1 MILYEEKQVVKRN
14 LKYIMVLATIVFLS
28 LYILVDRIFLAG
40 LIIFFLMTLLTL
52 SLKLDIKLYP
62 DAIEYRLY
70 PLMVSYKRILYKDL
84 ESLDLISLKHRGFY
98 YGFKIKN
105 NIFAT
110 MYLLGGYDAIKLVK
124 KNHKVL
130 FLSTQNKD
138 QVQKVLNDI
147 YK

>member
-1 MILYEEKQVVKRN
+1 MILYEERQVINKKV
-14 LKYIMVLATIVFLS
+14 KYIMILVTLVFLL
-28 LYILVDRIFLAG
+28 LYFLVDRIFLAG
-40 LIIFFLMTLLTL
+40 IITFFLMTLLSL
-52 SLKLDIKLYP
+52 SLKLDIKLYS

-70 PLMVSYKRILYKDL
+70 PLKASYKKILYKDL
-84 ESLDLISLKHRGFY
+84 ESLDLVSLKYRGFY

-130 FLSTQNKD
+130 FLSTQNKEP
-138 QVQKVLNDI
+138 VQKVLNEI

>member
-40 LIIFFLMTLLTL
+40 FITFFIMTLLTL
-52 SLKLDIKLYP
+52 SLKLDIKLYS

-70 PLMVSYKRILYKDL
+70 PLKASYKKILFKDL
-84 ESLDLISLKHRGFY
+84 ETIDLVSLKHKGFY
-98 YGFKIKN
+98 YGFKIKK

-110 MYLLGGYDAIKLVK
+110 MYLLGGYDAIKIVK
-124 KNHKVL
+124 KNQKPL
-130 FLSTQNKD
+130 FLSTQNKEHL
-138 QVQKVLNDI
+138 KKILNEI
-147 YK
+147 TK

>member
-1 MILYEEKQVVKRN
+1 MILYEEKQVVKRG
-14 LKYIMVLATIVFLS
+14 LKYIMVGATIVFLL

-40 LIIFFLMTLLTL
+40 VITFFLMTLLTL
-52 SLKLDIKLYP
+52 SLKLDIKLYS

-70 PLMVSYKRILYKDL
+70 PLKVSYKRILYKDL
-84 ESLDLISLKHRGFY
+84 ETIDLVSLKYRGFY

-124 KNHKVL
+124 KNHKPL
-130 FLSTQNKD
+130 FLSTQNKE
-138 QVQKVLNDI
+138 QIKKVLNDI
-147 YK
+147 YI